1 MGEAKHTTREGKLK
15 PRDFTDLDAS
25 LPQLEPCSPSST
37 LTTASLNPC
46 LHLRTTPTAF
56 PELLVP
62 PPSWLERS
70 VYYEDVL
77 QGGGGFLPARPRP
90 YERRWRSPP
99 WRRYMRASWS
109 HSALFLLDS

>member
-46 LHLRTTPTAF
+46 LHLRTTPAAF

-77 QGGGGFLPARPRP
+77 QGGGT
-90 YERRWRSPP
+90 SPLVP
-99 WRRYMRASWS
+99 GHASGAGG
-109 HSALFLLDS
+109 ALLGGGT